1 MGLLVNG
8 PALRNLS
15 ATLPKLFGGITFRA
29 RCPYA
34 KISPHPMATR
44 APQNLRARKLLF
56 ATLLVVIAAAVIYT
70 ILQNRPWS
78 VPEEAKQRKSPLTSS
93 GAVLQSIRPL
103 YRDKCASCHGNAG
116 KGDGHDASLYDPAPT
131 NFTDAKRLSAVTD
144 GELFYKLSEGRKPM
158 PSFKKRLTE
167 VQRWQLVILLRSFAE
182 QPVAEPPATSSAT
195 PGH

>member
-29 RCPYA
+29 RGPYA
-34 KISPHPMATR
+34 KISPHLMATR
-44 APQNLRARKLLF
+44 APQNLRARKFLF
-56 ATLLVVIAAAVIYT
+56 AILLVVIAAAVIYT

-78 VPEEAKQRKSPLTSS
+78 VPEEAKQRKNPLTSS
-93 GAVLQSIRPL
+93 GAVLQSIRPF

-167 VQRWQLVILLRSFAE
+167 VQRWQLILLLRSFAE